1 MREITTTQDKH
12 VAWWHTNFV
21 APLEGPLYIDQRCL
35 PSSHFVSSCSKSN
48 RAGEAL
54 LLESTLRR
62 FLVSLGRQRFLNNG
76 YWILDTDTDT
86 DTDFRYSILI
96 SILVLILILMLIL
109 TLMLMLML
117 ILILDTGYWI
127 LLILHTVH
135 TYCTL
140 IATIAAI

>member
-35 PSSHFVSSCSKSN
+35 PSSHFVSSWN
-48 RAGEAL
+48 P
-54 LLESTLRR
+54 TLRR

-96 SILVLILILMLIL
+96 LILVLILILMLIL